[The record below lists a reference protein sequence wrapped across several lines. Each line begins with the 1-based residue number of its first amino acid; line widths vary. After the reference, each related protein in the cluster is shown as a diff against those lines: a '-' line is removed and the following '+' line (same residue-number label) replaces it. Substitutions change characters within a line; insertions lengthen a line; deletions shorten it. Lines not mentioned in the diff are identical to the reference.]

1 MLTRGDRWKEDFQK
15 CLLPGTSPARE
26 TARGDTTDGNRE
38 KPLNL
43 PVYRERKK
51 KKRKKGK
58 KEDRERG
65 RGLDSTDE
73 LCERMY
79 IRGKLTG
86 DNSIASWIASA
97 QQSPP
102 TGNYHGGK
110 GRRVEG
116 SNRRFVPPGDKKKTR
131 SRLENGTF
139 VFDYEQFVRGRC

>member
-1 MLTRGDRWKEDFQK
+1 MRENVHPRQIDR
-15 CLLPGTSPARE
+15 LLR
-26 TARGDTTDGNRE
+26 
-38 KPLNL
+38 
-43 PVYRERKK
+43 
-51 KKRKKGK
+51 
-58 KEDRERG
+58 
-65 RGLDSTDE
+65 
-73 LCERMY
+73 
-79 IRGKLTG
+79 
-86 DNSIASWIASA
+86 DNSIVSWIASA